1 MRRGLI
7 SILTVALAWLAVL
20 ALPAAA
26 QGPGAAFSVSVGP
39 DGAIRAAGAA
49 PPGFSLHKL
58 ERRVPGIDLS
68 AARASPAAKKT
79 TASARILDALTVI
92 LPRLAEGEIR
102 IAGEAVTVTG
112 TLRPGFNAEALRAA
126 VRLALGN
133 GWQTAVDAAEAP
145 PAAALSLAWSPRG
158 RVARGILPAGLAPD
172 EALAL
177 LGGPEDGG
185 LTGGGGGET
194 EAWRAALARLG
205 ALLPAYRQATAQVA
219 PGVLA
224 VEGALLPGH
233 EAARLAAWL
242 AGALGEGWEVS
253 LAGAEPPAAEGASR
267 LDPVTGGP
275 QRLVRGRW
283 LPLHDFPPTPA
294 ACALRSGAILA
305 EAPLGFVP
313 GKARLEAEAAEALDR
328 LAGLARHC
336 LNAGGLG
343 LEIGGHTD
351 SGGEAAANLAL
362 SEKRAM
368 AVLLELVARGVR
380 ADAMRAVGYGE
391 TRAIAGND
399 SAEGR
404 ARNRR
409 ITFAWSG

>member
-1 MRRGLI
+1 
-7 SILTVALAWLAVL
+7 V
-20 ALPAAA
+20 
-26 QGPGAAFSVSVGP
+26 QGRDTAFSVTLGP
-39 DGAIRAAGAA
+39 DCAVRAAGTVPA
-49 PPGFSLHKL
+49 GFPLRDL
-58 ERRVPGIDLS
+58 ARRVRGIDLT
-68 AARASPAAKKT
+68 AATASPKARTTEAAT
-79 TASARILDALTVI
+79 RLLDALTVI

-112 TLRPGFNAEALRAA
+112 RLRPGFNAEALRAA

-133 GWQTAVDAAEAP
+133 GWRTAVDAAEAP
-145 PAAALSLAWSPRG
+145 PAAALSVTWSPRR

-177 LGGPEDGG
+177 LGGPQDGG
-185 LTGGGGGET
+185 LTSGGGGEAG
-194 EAWRAALARLG
+194 AWRTALARLG
-205 ALLPAYRQATAQVA
+205 ALLPAYRQATAEIA

-233 EAARLAAWL
+233 EAARLAGWL
-242 AGALGEGWEVS
+242 ATALGEGWEVR
-253 LAGAEPPAAEGASR
+253 LAGTETLAAEGGNR

-275 QRLVRGRW
+275 QQLVRGRW
-283 LPLHDFPPTPA
+283 LPLHHFPPTPGN
-294 ACALRSGAILA
+294 CSLRSGAILA
-305 EAPLGFVP
+305 EAPLRFVA
-313 GKARLEAEAAEALDR
+313 GKAWLAADAAEGFDR

-336 LNAGGLG
+336 LNTGGLR

-351 SGGEAAANLAL
+351 SRGEAAINAAL

-368 AVLLELVARGVR
+368 TVLLELVARGVR
-380 ADAMRAVGYGE
+380 ADAMRAVGHGE
-391 TRAIAGND
+391 RRAIAGND

-409 ITFAWSG
+409 ISFAWSG

>member
-1 MRRGLI
+1 MRRGPLI
-7 SILTVALAWLAVL
+7 IRTVAFAWLVLL

-26 QGPGAAFSVSVGP
+26 QGLDTTFSVTVGP
-39 DGAIRAAGAA
+39 DSAIRAAGAS
-49 PPGFSLHKL
+49 PPGFPLGEL
-58 ERRVPGIDLS
+58 ARRVPEIDLT
-68 AARASPAAKKT
+68 AAKPSPEAKEPE
-79 TASARILDALTVI
+79 AARILDALTVI
-92 LPRLAEGEIR
+92 LPRMAWGEIR
-102 IAGEAVTVTG
+102 IAGKTVTVTG
-112 TLRPGFNAEALRAA
+112 TLRPGFSAEALRAA

-133 GWQTAVDAAEAP
+133 DWQAAVELAEAP
-145 PAAALSLAWSPRG
+145 PPAALSLAWSPRG
-158 RVARGILPAGLAPD
+158 RVARGILPAGLAPE

-185 LTGGGGGET
+185 LTSGGGGEAD
-194 EAWRAALARLG
+194 AWRVALARLG
-205 ALLPAYRQATAQVA
+205 ALMPAYRQATAAIA

-233 EAARLAAWL
+233 QTARLAAWV
-242 AGALGEGWEVS
+242 ATAVGEGWEVS
-253 LAGAEPPAAEGASR
+253 VAGTETPAAEGARR

-275 QRLVRGRW
+275 QQLVRGRW
-283 LPLHDFPPTPA
+283 LPLHDFAPTTA
-294 ACALRSGAILA
+294 ACALRSNAILT
-305 EAPLGFVP
+305 EAPLNFVT
-313 GKARLEAEAAEALDR
+313 GKARLEADAAETLDR

-336 LNAGGLG
+336 LNAGELL

-351 SGGEAAANLAL
+351 SRGAAAANLAL
-362 SEKRAM
+362 SEKRAT
-368 AVLLELVARGVR
+368 AVLLELIARGVR

-399 SAEGR
+399 SEAGR